1 MSSDENATLAIWHS
15 LWVNLKHTIHIK
27 RQDTPRGVDT
37 QGHNSQA
44 HPGGAQQ
51 RDETAHHPPT
61 TPCGT
66 RMSKE
71 STGCASWET
80 GARDAACAG
89 ARSTLK
95 ASSRTATASSA
106 MLLRV

>member
-51 RDETAHHPPT
+51 RDETAHHPAHHALRNEDVK
-61 TPCGT
+61 GVD
-66 RMSKE
+66 RLRE
-71 STGCASWET
+71 LGN
-80 GARDAACAG
+80 G
-89 ARSTLK
+89 
-95 ASSRTATASSA
+95 RT
-106 MLLRV
+106 